1 MTAPAATTFRIGE
14 VARRSGMT
22 VEALRYYERM
32 GLLPRP
38 PRSAG
43 GLRRYPADVLQ
54 RLRFIRQAQTLGL
67 TLKEIQQ
74 WLGLAG
80 RSRRGACVRVRDML
94 ARQVADIDR
103 RLAELRE
110 LRATLVR
117 YHAACEEALMREK
130 EPACPTLDVLETK
143 EA

>member
-1 MTAPAATTFRIGE
+1 MTATVRSTYRIGE
-14 VARRSGMT
+14 VARQSGMT
-22 VEALRYYERM
+22 VEALRYYERK
-32 GLLPRP
+32 GLVPRP

-54 RLRFIRQAQTLGL
+54 RLRFIKQAQTLGL

-74 WLGLAG
+74 WLGYAG

-110 LRATLVR
+110 LRETLVR
-117 YHAACEEALMREK
+117 YHAACEDALMREK
-130 EPACPTLDVLETK
+130 EPVCPTWDVLESSD
-143 EA
+143 A